1 MPQNIALAAFIIGG
15 VLLLLAVSSGN
26 FKVFGAEMS
35 GAAGRGPRIASGVMG
50 VLLLCFGAWQANRP
64 DPTPRP
70 EPSPSVVAGRGG
82 PAGGQAGSGTPTPT
96 PTATATQPDGVVAFG
111 ATALPVGELS
121 DAEDSVQI
129 LDISPPPG
137 SHLTRGSPQV
147 FNIKVTYSLQSTD
160 TGILSMSVAQIR
172 DSALQCAGRSGQLTD
187 ATQVQIERGV
197 HTTDVALTWSGD
209 SVAATKGNVDMKGY
223 LRFVPMFW
231 RRVGNGRGDR
241 IRVFEGY
248 DRLCMRF
255 D

>member
-1 MPQNIALAAFIIGG
+1 MPQNIALAAFIFGG
-15 VLLLLAVSSGN
+15 VLLLLAVSSGS

-35 GAAGRGPRIASGVMG
+35 GAVGRGPRIASGVIG

-64 DPTPRP
+64 DPSSRP
-70 EPSPSVVAGRGG
+70 EPSPNVVAGRGG
-82 PAGGQAGSGTPTPT
+82 PAGGQAGSGTPTPAPA
-96 PTATATQPDGVVAFG
+96 PTATTTQPDGAVAFG
-111 ATALPVGELS
+111 PTALPVGKLS

-147 FNIKVTYSLQSTD
+147 FNIKVMYSLQSAD
-160 TGILSMSVAQIR
+160 TGILSISVAQIR

-197 HTTDVALTWSGD
+197 HTTEVALTWSGD
-209 SVAATKGNVDMKGY
+209 SIAATKGNVDMKGY

-231 RRVGNGRGDR
+231 RTGRRDR